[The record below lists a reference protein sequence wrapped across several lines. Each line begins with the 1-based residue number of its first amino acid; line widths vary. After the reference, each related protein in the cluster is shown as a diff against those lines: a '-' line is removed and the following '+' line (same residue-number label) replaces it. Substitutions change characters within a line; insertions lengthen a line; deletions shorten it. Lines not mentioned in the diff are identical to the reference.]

1 MDRANDLRVSDD
13 GSPRP
18 GPLTL
23 GANAATAP
31 TRPSKS
37 YFRVATTDLEQGP
50 FGAQYL
56 IGEAGEKNIAVIDDG
71 KTCGAGPAD
80 RAAMEIVELGGKV
93 VAREKAGLPAAK
105 AFTDGPAAHVGV
117 PDANGLVLG
126 SLTALGH
133 TMFFGSFS

>member
-1 MDRANDLRVSDD
+1 
-13 GSPRP
+13 
-18 GPLTL
+18 LTL

-31 TRPSKS
+31 VRPFKS

-50 FGAQYL
+50 FGARYL

-80 RAAMEIVELGGKV
+80 RAAMEIAELGGKV
-93 VAREKAGLPAAK
+93 VAREKAGLPTAK
-105 AFTDGPAAHVGV
+105 AFTDGPAAHAGV
-117 PDANGLVLG
+117 PDANGLGLG